1 MTKTFLQRL
10 LPRAFARLFALPI
23 LGAVLD
29 EFSQWM
35 RQRGHPISTTKGYIE
50 RAHILERWLRRRGK
64 RTITE
69 LTDQDLIAAQ
79 ADFRPYSH
87 EACVTRALRIFLCE
101 NRRIPVVH
109 THKRSFTER
118 ERDAFGAYL
127 EKVCGFAAATVT
139 RHRQQLRFF
148 LEFLQV
154 DRSPSAVRRLRREQI
169 EDFIR
174 MSAKNNN
181 RFSLQQVVANVRAY
195 LQWKHAEGCIRRPLH
210 EQVDTPRCYRQERLP
225 KAWPWKEIAA
235 LLRSIDCSTEHG
247 RRDHTMLFLMAR
259 YGLRSNEVVRFK
271 LDDIDWRAGTLRI
284 VQTKTKQALLL
295 PLTDE
300 AGDVLTSYLRNARP
314 KSTRRELFLRV
325 RAPLVPLHPASMGD
339 ILEARI
345 RHSDLALESR
355 GTHVLRHSM
364 AVHLL
369 RQGVST
375 KSIGDTLGHRD
386 VESTMVY
393 LRLAVDDLREI
404 ALPLPPPGRAAALA
418 SADWLEAV
426 PRARAFVAAP
436 FCLKRFQ
443 SPFAS
448 SLDRYLA
455 VRRGLGRG
463 FDAEEG
469 SLRRW
474 DDFIFRHHLGIRGF
488 DAAALQSWSDEF
500 AYLNQNVRRNRL
512 RIVRNF
518 LLFHHRN
525 NPQTWIPDTIFFPRT
540 IPYAPPRLI
549 TTEEMARVLAT
560 ARCLP
565 PTFLNPLRAETIHL
579 GLALLFCCGLRRGE
593 VTRLRLAHYDQRER
607 LLRIDQSKF
616 HKSRLVPLHTTV
628 AHELERYVFKRRRH
642 GLPTDPQSP
651 LIWSGRPET
660 LLTGL
665 NPNSL
670 KNTWRYLCVSTG
682 ILDARGRP
690 PALHHLRHSMAVTAL
705 RHCYDD
711 GKDPG
716 SKLPHLAAY
725 LGHVSPV
732 YTHHYLHL
740 TPELRQV
747 ANRRFH
753 KLCAELFG
761 NGGRS

>member
-10 LPRAFARLFALPI
+10 LPRAYARLLALPI
-23 LGAVLD
+23 LGTVLD

-35 RQRGHPISTTKGYIE
+35 RQRGYPISTTKGYLE
-50 RAHILERWLRRRGK
+50 RAHILERWIRRRGK
-64 RTITE
+64 HTIAQ

-87 EACVTRALRIFLCE
+87 DACVTRALRIFLCE
-101 NRRIPVVH
+101 NRKIPIVH
-109 THKRSFTER
+109 AHKRSFTER
-118 ERDAFGAYL
+118 ERDAFAAYL
-127 EKVCGFAAATVT
+127 EKVRGFAAATVK
-139 RHRQQLRFF
+139 RHQQQLRFF
-148 LEFLQV
+148 LEFLRADQ
-154 DRSPSAVRRLRREQI
+154 RPSAVRNLHLEQI

-174 MSAKNNN
+174 LSAKNNT
-181 RFSLQQVVANVRAY
+181 RFSLQQVVANVRTY
-195 LQWKHAEGCIRRPLH
+195 LQWKHAEGYLRRPLH

-225 KAWPWKEIAA
+225 KAWPWEEIAA
-235 LLRSIDCSTEHG
+235 FLRSIDCSTDHG

-259 YGLRSNEVVRFK
+259 YGLRSNEVVK
-271 LDDIDWRAGTLRI
+271 LTLDDIDWRAGTLRI
-284 VQTKTKQALLL
+284 VQTKTKQSLLL

-300 AGDVLTSYLRNARP
+300 AGDVLTSYLRSARP
-314 KSTRRELFLRV
+314 ESTRRELFLRV

-345 RHSDLALESR
+345 RQSELALESH

-393 LRLAVDDLREI
+393 LRLAIDDLREI

-418 SADWLEAV
+418 SADCLQAV
-426 PRARAFVAAP
+426 PRVRAFVAAP
-436 FCLKRFQ
+436 FRLKRFQ

-455 VRRGLGRG
+455 VRRALGRG
-463 FDAEEG
+463 FNEDERI
-469 SLRRW
+469 LRRW
-474 DDFIFRHHLGIRGF
+474 DDFLHRHHLGLRGF
-488 DAAALQSWSDEF
+488 DAEALQSWSDEF
-500 AYLNQNVRRNRL
+500 AYLNQNLRRNRL
-512 RIVRNF
+512 RVVRNF

-525 NPQTWIPDTIFFPRT
+525 HPRTWIPDTIFFPRT

-549 TTEEMARVLAT
+549 TTEEMARLLAT

-565 PTFLNPLRAETIHL
+565 PTCLNPLRAETIHL

-593 VTRLRLAHYDQRER
+593 VTHLRLAHYDQRER
-607 LLRIDQSKF
+607 SLRIDQSKF
-616 HKSRLVPLHTTV
+616 HKSRLVPLHSTV
-628 AHELERYVFKRRRH
+628 ARALERFVSQRRRH
-642 GLPTDPQSP
+642 GLPTDLQSP
-651 LIWSGRPET
+651 LLWSGRPET

-665 NPNSL
+665 APNSL
-670 KNTWRYLCVSTG
+670 KQVWRYLCVSAG

-690 PALHHLRHSMAVTAL
+690 PAVHHLRHSMAVTAL
-705 RHCYDD
+705 RRCYDD

-716 SKLPHLAAY
+716 AKLPHLAAY
-725 LGHVSPV
+725 LGHVSPLS
-732 YTHHYLHL
+732 THHYLHL
-740 TPELRQV
+740 TPELRQI

-753 KLCAELFG
+753 KLCAALFKK
-761 NGGRS
+761 GGRS